1 MHLPEKIVT
10 RHYVILGI
18 VIFVLIALLIGTRPA
33 DKATLQQVLAPL
45 VVTTTV
51 HRMDL
56 YPRVTVF
63 GRLRPSHHSSLHF
76 ELSGQ
81 LVQRLVEPGQQVGQG
96 QALLQLMDGD
106 YVDAVASAGALYQQ
120 EKKGIARD
128 RRLLKLAEENSAL
141 QLKEVERM
149 ERLRSESLAS
159 LSGLDTAQQR
169 LVQLQSDATRLRYAV
184 DTAKARLNLRQAELN
199 RAERNLA
206 RTQLVAPFAGTV
218 NTVAV
223 QPGDYISPA
232 QNVLE
237 LLDITQLD
245 LSVDVSGYVI
255 AALSLGQTVK
265 VSVDDVIY
273 DGEMVAIQND
283 PDPETFTHTLQIR
296 ISGKGLLS
304 GALASARLPLEK
316 QLQVNVVPVEAMLRE
331 DGAAFVFLLQADKV
345 SRIPVVLGIREGSLQ
360 VVKEGLSEGDVIIAR
375 DVASLS
381 DGQQV
386 KIREQPQDETKVKT
400 KGETRVNTRQP
411 AELSHE
417 G

>member
-1 MHLPEKIVT
+1 MHLPEKIHT

-18 VIFVLIALLIGTRPA
+18 VIFVLIMLLIVTRPA
-33 DKATLQQVLAPL
+33 GKATLQQISAPL

-51 HRMDL
+51 QRMDL
-56 YPRVTVF
+56 YPRVTVS

-81 LVQRLVEPGQQVGQG
+81 LVQRLVEPGQQVEQG
-96 QALLQLMDGD
+96 QVLLQLMDED
-106 YVDAVASAGALYQQ
+106 YVDAVASARALYQQ

-149 ERLRSESLAS
+149 ERLRSESLTS
-159 LSGLDTAQQR
+159 RSGLDAAQQR

-184 DTAKARLNLRQAELN
+184 DTAEARLNLRQAELN
-199 RAERNLA
+199 RVERQLDRA
-206 RTQLVAPFAGTV
+206 QLVAPFAGTV
-218 NTVAV
+218 NAIAV

-245 LSVDVSGYVI
+245 LYVDVPGHVI

-265 VSVDDVIY
+265 VSVDDVIHN
-273 DGEMVAIQND
+273 GEMVAIQRD
-283 PDPETFTHTLQIR
+283 PDPDTFTHTLQMR
-296 ISGKGLLS
+296 INGEGLLS
-304 GALASARLPLEK
+304 GALASARLSLEK
-316 QLQVNVVPVEAMLRE
+316 QLQVNVVPVEAVLRE
-331 DGAAFVFLLQADKV
+331 EGAAFVFLLQGNKV

-360 VVKEGLSEGDVIIAR
+360 VIKEGLNTEDVIIAR

-381 DGQQV
+381 EGEQV
-386 KIREQPQDETKVKT
+386 QIREQRQDKTKVKT
-400 KGETRVNTRQP
+400 QQP
-411 AELSHE
+411 AEPSHE